1 MKNDSS
7 TGIAALGDG
16 LAWARASRAHRDRP
30 AAQGTGTSAPH
41 GAEGVTLVLGS
52 GSALFRA
59 ESVPTS
65 DPAEIADIMRNQLE
79 TESPL
84 DPEQMVFSHEI
95 LRREGERTLVLAA
108 AAPVAAVE
116 ALREKAGV
124 PPSRVDRVDVALLG
138 LLPLLRGRPEASS
151 EGRVPVLVE
160 EGGSLLLA
168 LLEGGLPV
176 LVRSAGPA
184 RSADGARLA
193 NAVRLAALQAE
204 MSRGPSP
211 LGALLLVSADAGLW
225 AAGRRAAEALGVP
238 FRTLDPATL
247 PPPAFGAALRTVE
260 GEGLNLF
267 PAAWRSALDDR
278 RYRSRFALGI
288 ATGAVL
294 WLVLF
299 GYLYG
304 LPWLLER
311 RLRALEKESD
321 RLAPAEAEVDQIGG
335 RLLLIETYSD
345 RTYSPL
351 ETLREVCLAMPEGVT
366 LSAFTYNAEQGNAIL
381 EVATPTQQRVFDL
394 FERLKPSPLFA
405 RTEFVTPPARNRT
418 LNRFTSTI
426 RLTFTTNAVD
436 AAAGG
441 AP

>member
-278 RYRSRFALGI
+278 RYRRRFALGI
-288 ATGAVL
+288 AAGAVL

>member
-16 LAWARASRAHRDRP
+16 LAWARASRAHRNRP

-108 AAPVAAVE
+108 AAPVAAIE

-225 AAGRRAAEALGVP
+225 AAGRRAAEELGVP

-267 PAAWRSALDDR
+267 PDAWRSALDDR
-278 RYRSRFALGI
+278 RYRRRFALGI
-288 ATGAVL
+288 AAGAVL

>member
-16 LAWARASRAHRDRP
+16 LAWARASRAHRSRP

-65 DPAEIADIMRNQLE
+65 NPSEIADIMRNQLE

-267 PAAWRSALDDR
+267 PDAWRSALDDR
-278 RYRSRFALGI
+278 RYRRRFALGI
-288 ATGAVL
+288 AAGAVL

>member
-16 LAWARASRAHRDRP
+16 LAWARASRARRDRP

-278 RYRSRFALGI
+278 RYRRRFALGI
-288 ATGAVL
+288 AAGAVL

-335 RLLLIETYSD
+335 RLLLIEMYSD